1 LQINERDSKREIPV
15 GELKENAQ
23 RYTSQIQLRKIQKEI
38 AGTVIDAIE
47 EPRHGIRSL
56 HTLQVC
62 LVNLKA

>member
-1 LQINERDSKREIPV
+1 MKERFKRRIPV

-47 EPRHGIRSL
+47 EPRHGISGL

-62 LVNLKA
+62 LVNLKT